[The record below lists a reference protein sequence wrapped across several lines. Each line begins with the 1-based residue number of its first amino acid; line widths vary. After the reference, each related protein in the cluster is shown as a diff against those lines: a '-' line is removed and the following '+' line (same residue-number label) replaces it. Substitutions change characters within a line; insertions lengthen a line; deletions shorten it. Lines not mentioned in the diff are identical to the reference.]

1 MPQNNDIL
9 CCEIIELYES
19 GDRMVVGMKGQYYQ
33 QKSSNENVT
42 LGLISADQLPGIY
55 K

>member
-33 QKSSNENVT
+33 QKFANENVA
-42 LGLISADQLPGIY
+42 LGLISPDQLPDIY